1 MLEPLER
8 LKLAMA
14 IYNQGDP
21 KRLQHLLKVHSL
33 ARLLGQLEGLE
44 GEALFL
50 LETTALVHDIG
61 ARKAEALHGA
71 AFRRYHEALGVQE
84 VPSVL
89 EPLGYTREQVERVQF
104 IVGHYHQYGAIDSL
118 AFQVLVEADF
128 MVNAYEKQLPLTA
141 VANFRDRI
149 FRTAEGRKLLNTMFG
164 LKEKS

>member
-33 ARLLGQLEGLE
+33 ARLLGQLEGLD
-44 GEALFL
+44 GETLFL

-71 AFRRYHEALGVQE
+71 AFRRYHEAW
-84 VPSVL
+84 
-89 EPLGYTREQVERVQF
+89 GYRKF
-104 IVGHYHQYGAIDSL
+104 
-118 AFQVLVEADF
+118 
-128 MVNAYEKQLPLTA
+128 LPYW
-141 VANFRDRI
+141 NPWGIPGSR
-149 FRTAEGRKLLNTMFG
+149 
-164 LKEKS
+164 